1 MPSCTLEIAGRIVVR
16 AEGGPFDAEYVLFE
30 AHEIELRANKE
41 PGNVR
46 EHGYATT
53 VALARERLD
62 AAGATAAVAD
72 AVAGE
77 LGALVSAY
85 ARGAEVRRV
94 ASLLGPCE
102 LFEGRS
108 WTPQARRYEGGWLD
122 VVALASDLGVEHAG
136 RALQALFL
144 AALLRDTDPEAKVV
158 LTTADYTSGRRAG
171 ERTHKRVSLGAI
183 AGLAGA
189 IHELSERAPDRSH
202 RDAGPPRSELLEWVR
217 ARKASC
223 VSPESTAKL
232 EALERALSVRE
243 RPARGPLA
251 EPEVWAI
258 EQQLNDGDTQGVAE
272 KLDALDRTRG
282 RQPGSTYLRARLAL
296 MLGTE
301 DARAIAERASSLALS
316 MSAFAELELLA
327 AEAWS
332 RAGEK
337 KRALAYARDL
347 ADNSQ
352 VDVTIRARAR
362 ELVEPVGSPSGE
374 RPASVAPP
382 PLASPSQKS
391 VAARPMTAPPPAS
404 AWPAAPGSGSMPS
417 ITAGRRA
424 SVDTLRASSF
434 GPYAPRSA
442 PAMPASKAPT
452 APAPRP
458 ARTDDEPVES
468 APDTP
473 IEPVPIVQVRGSL
486 IPVAPEPPAP
496 VSAVRASQTPP
507 AGALTADETHTG
519 VRMRTEA
526 PARVG
531 EETIRKKSVVPPQAY
546 PTPAPPPPPP
556 REVMSARPPPRPP
569 SSPDLDDEDDDDPP
583 PAFVK
588 GGSLPPYRTEPPPAN
603 FPPAPLVPT
612 LANENTE
619 RAEALSLPPGLHGE
633 SVTSLPTNPWEARI
647 YFTQLSRELGRLYR
661 MKLGVELRTDVRSI
675 EILQRSLAE
684 HFETGQL
691 KTPED
696 EREVRL
702 HGAFLSEILARRLGA
717 EWTDLGV
724 SEIGYWAMN
733 VPPGTRVWPI
743 GRVVRYVTMQHR
755 ERDLV
760 SYFLELQARARGLR

>member
-1 MPSCTLEIAGRIVVR
+1 LPSCTLEIAGRIVVR

-53 VALARERLD
+53 VALARGRLD
-62 AAGATAAVAD
+62 AAGATAATAE

-108 WTPQARRYEGGWLD
+108 WTPQAKRYEGAWLD
-122 VVALASDLGVEHAG
+122 LVALASDLGVEHAG
-136 RALQALFL
+136 RALQVLFL
-144 AALLRDTDPEAKVV
+144 AALLRDTDPEAGVV
-158 LTTADYTSGRRAG
+158 LTTADYTSARRAG

-183 AGLAGA
+183 AQLAGA
-189 IHELSERAPDRSH
+189 IHELSEHAPDRSH

-223 VSPESTAKL
+223 DNPESTAKL
-232 EALERALSVRE
+232 ESLERALSVRE

-251 EPEVWAI
+251 EPEAWAI
-258 EQQLNDGDTQGVAE
+258 EQQLNERDTQGVAE
-272 KLDALDRTRG
+272 KLDALERTRG

-382 PLASPSQKS
+382 PMTAQQS
-391 VAARPMTAPPPAS
+391 VAAKPMTAPPS
-404 AWPAAPGSGSMPS
+404 GWPAARGSGAMPS
-417 ITAGRRA
+417 ITAGRRESA
-424 SVDTLRASSF
+424 DTLKASSF
-434 GPYAPRSA
+434 GPHALRSA
-442 PAMPASKAPT
+442 PPMNASKAPT

-458 ARTDDEPVES
+458 ARADDDEPVES

-486 IPVAPEPPAP
+486 IPMAPEPPAP
-496 VSAVRASQTPP
+496 ASFVRASQAPP
-507 AGALTADETHTG
+507 AGAAPADETHTG

-526 PARVG
+526 PPRVG
-531 EETIRKKSVVPPQAY
+531 EETLRKKSVLPPQAY
-546 PTPAPPPPPP
+546 PTPAPPAPPTP
-556 REVMSARPPPRPP
+556 REVTSARPPPRPP
-569 SSPDLDDEDDDDPP
+569 SSPDLGDDDDDEPP

-612 LANENTE
+612 LTNENAE

-661 MKLGVELRTDVRSI
+661 TKLGVELRTDIRSI
-675 EILQRSLAE
+675 EILQRNLAE
-684 HFETGQL
+684 HFETGEL

-724 SEIGYWAMN
+724 SEMGYWAMN

-760 SYFLELQARARGLR
+760 SYFLELQARASGLR